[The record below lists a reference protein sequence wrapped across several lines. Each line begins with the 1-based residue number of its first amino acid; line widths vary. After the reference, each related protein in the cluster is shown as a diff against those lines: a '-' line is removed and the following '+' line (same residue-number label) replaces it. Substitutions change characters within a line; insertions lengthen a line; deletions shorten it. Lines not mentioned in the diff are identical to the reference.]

1 MVIVAD
7 EKLRK
12 QLGAMTVP
20 VEIKDEAGNTLG
32 HVLSPTLIR
41 QMAQVVD
48 GEPTFSETAWKAMLD
63 QKGGKP
69 LTEIWKQLGQA

>member
-7 EKLRK
+7 DKLRK
-12 QLGAMTVP
+12 QLGTLTAP

-32 HVLSPTLIR
+32 HVLSPLLFR
-41 QMAQVVD
+41 QIAQFPA
-48 GEPTFSETAWKAMLD
+48 GEPQLSPAAWNAMLD

-69 LTEIWKQLGQA
+69 LSEIWKQLGQA